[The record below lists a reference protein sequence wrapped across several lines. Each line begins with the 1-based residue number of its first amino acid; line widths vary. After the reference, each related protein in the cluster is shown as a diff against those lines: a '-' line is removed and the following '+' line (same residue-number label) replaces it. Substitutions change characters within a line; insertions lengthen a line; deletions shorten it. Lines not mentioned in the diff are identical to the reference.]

1 MKTLIATTLAAS
13 LVAAPLAFASGTIDD
28 ARRAVQ
34 IGADYGIS
42 HFHSIEL
49 EDDRDDNGSMEIE
62 GWVNGEWYVELDVN
76 SDGSI
81 RKEER
86 RKRTDGPWGLSSAD
100 TLGYIEA
107 SVEQGMSRI
116 EEIKINARGDIE
128 VEGDD
133 ADGYELEIDYR
144 SGSLEPTHV
153 DRDDRS

>member
-144 SGSLEPTHV
+144 SGSLEPTRV